1 MKRLAGLS
9 TLALMIS
16 ATSGC
21 GWLWGD
27 DGYFRDRGSDYLSAR
42 QTAPMQVAVDGGT
55 RPLDPLLPIPRQ
67 VADNTHSGKYEVPR
81 PPRLQVA
88 ADVSDFT
95 VQSSGDSRW
104 LVAQYAPAQVWIAA
118 RQFFTDKGFS
128 IAEERR
134 QTGEFA
140 TAWQTASQLD
150 EALVR
155 NLGIQE
161 GETRVRVRVE
171 PGVQRNTS
179 EIFVVSVKRP
189 AGSSADVAWPET
201 SSNKELDRVLLDELQ
216 ASLNRSARQ
225 GGSVSLLAER
235 DFDAPSRVSL
245 TQDGSGNPLLQLDS
259 DFDRAWSSVGRALQA
274 ADVRVDDLD
283 RSLGVYYVN
292 LSERADD
299 PDDKPGFFSRLF
311 GGAPDKDEIEAR
323 AERYQVR
330 LTRAGNGVQVTLD
343 KSIDTVAPADVA
355 RRVLSLIKDNLG

>member
-42 QTAPMQVAVDGGT
+42 QTAPMQVAVDGET
-55 RPLDPLLPIPRQ
+55 RPLDPLLPIPQQ
-67 VADNTHSGKYEVPR
+67 VADST
-81 PPRLQVA
+81 
-88 ADVSDFT
+88 
-95 VQSSGDSRW
+95 
-104 LVAQYAPAQVWIAA
+104 
-118 RQFFTDKGFS
+118 
-128 IAEERR
+128 
-134 QTGEFA
+134 
-140 TAWQTASQLD
+140 WQGAGGLND
-150 EALVR
+150 ALVR
-155 NLGIQE
+155 NLGIQD

-189 AGSSADVAWPET
+189 AGSTADVAWPEI

-216 ASLNRSARQ
+216 ASLTQSAKQ

-235 DFDAPSRVSL
+235 DFDAPSRVNL
-245 TQDGSGNPLLQLDS
+245 TEDGSGNPLLQLDS
-259 DFDRAWSSVGRALQA
+259 DFDRAWSSIGRALQA

-330 LTRAGNGVQVTLD
+330 LTRVGNGVQVSLD
-343 KSIDTVAPADVA
+343 KSVDTVAPADVA
-355 RRVLSLIKDNLG
+355 RRVLSLLKDNLG